1 MKHMLPVPQELASAL
16 KKCTHAVII
25 GHKHPDSDSLN
36 SQLALSDLLRKL
48 GKQTLLASAG
58 PFTRHEILSYE
69 PLFSTHIPED
79 FKAAAPLVCI
89 VDCSSPD
96 RIGYLSEEIEG
107 LKVAVID
114 HHSSGS
120 DFGDLT
126 FINPKAF
133 SVTTMILQLYGHFS
147 VELDEENAHRILFGL
162 ATDTGYFRHIG
173 AYRGEV
179 FTMIAGLVE
188 AGASPRT
195 IYQEMYG
202 QQTLESRRLLG
213 LLLSRVQS
221 YCDGRLLVT
230 WETSEETAEY
240 GEINRDSETLY
251 AQMLSIHD
259 AEVILYIREQDRKDT
274 CIAGFRAHGDSS
286 IDVGAAAAQFGG
298 GGHRKA
304 SGATIGSSLAET
316 KELLIQHFTRILI

>member
-16 KKCTHAVII
+16 KNCTHAVII

-36 SQLALSDLLRKL
+36 SQLALADLLKAL

-69 PLFSTHIPED
+69 PLFHQHIPQE
-79 FKAAAPLVCI
+79 FRSHSPLVCI

-96 RIGYLSEEIEG
+96 RIGHLSEEING
-107 LKVAVID
+107 SKVAVID

-133 SVTTMILQLYGHFS
+133 SVTTMILQLYEHFG

-179 FTMIAGLVE
+179 FTMVAELVE

-202 QQTLESRRLLG
+202 QQTLASRRLLG
-213 LLLSRVQS
+213 LLLSRMEA
-221 YCDGRLLVT
+221 YCGGRLLVT
-230 WETSEETAEY
+230 WETFEETEFY
-240 GEINRDSETLY
+240 GEVNRDSETLY
-251 AQMLSIHD
+251 AQMLSVHD
-259 AEVILYIREQDRKDT
+259 CEVILYIREQEHKDT
-274 CIAGFRAHGDSS
+274 CIVGFRAHGDSS
-286 IDVGAAAAQFGG
+286 VDVGAAAALFGG
-298 GGHRKA
+298 GGHKKA
-304 SGATIGSSLAET
+304 SGATIEATLEGAREQM
-316 KELLIQHFTRILI
+316 IQHFTKLLQ